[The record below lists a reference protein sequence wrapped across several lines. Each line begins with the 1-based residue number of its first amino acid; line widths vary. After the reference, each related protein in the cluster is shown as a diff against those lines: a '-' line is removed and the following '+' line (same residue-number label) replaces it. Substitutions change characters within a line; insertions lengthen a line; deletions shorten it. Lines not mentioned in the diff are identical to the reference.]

1 MMPTV
6 WYCMI
11 QYIYT
16 YILVICTCVAFL
28 HTADWSMGG
37 GTAIPS
43 LACETHRNE
52 NKTVGDPMQLYTHHI
67 ASTSYIV
74 DRFDAVDT
82 CTCPCHMHIYI
93 YVTFLKHMYS
103 MLSVYLYP
111 CTCVYTYICIYM
123 YIYVY
128 IYICVYIYVYI
139 YVEWMNEWNEWM
151 NEWNEWMNEWQINR
165 NKHKLHILNKL
176 SKW

>member
-1 MMPTV
+1 
-6 WYCMI
+6 
-11 QYIYT
+11 
-16 YILVICTCVAFL
+16 
-28 HTADWSMGG
+28 MGG

-93 YVTFLKHMYS
+93 YTSLF
-103 MLSVYLYP
+103 
-111 CTCVYTYICIYM
+111 
-123 YIYVY
+123 
-128 IYICVYIYVYI
+128 
-139 YVEWMNEWNEWM
+139 
-151 NEWNEWMNEWQINR
+151 
-165 NKHKLHILNKL
+165 
-176 SKW
+176 